1 MPVKGAKAVKQ
12 NMKRI
17 FKDISEKKAPQF
29 VNAVLSI
36 GENHSKELAPVEFSL
51 LVNSIIKNINVSGK
65 TTTGSLSYNTKYAAA
80 LEFRIDW
87 KPRPPSNK
95 RGPAWN
101 PQAEPHYL
109 KKGFEDPTSLA
120 AIKKAEE
127 IFKV

>member
-51 LVNSIIKNINVSGK
+51 LVNSIIKNIDITGMI
-65 TTTGSLSYNTKYAAA
+65 TRGSLSYNTGYAAA
-80 LEFRIDW
+80 LEFRTDW
-87 KPRPPSNK
+87 KPRRPEFK
-95 RGPAWN
+95 KGPAWN
-101 PQAEPHYL
+101 PQAEPHFL
-109 KKGFEDPTSLA
+109 MKGFEDPESRAL
-120 AIKKAEE
+120 IKKAED
-127 IFKV
+127 IFRV